1 MFNNSPKHDLLI
13 CLLFVNEKVIDEGVV
28 DVMIVD
34 ELVSF
39 CQMSFSLVSFPRL
52 SQRHPKHRLKDLLPI

>member
-1 MFNNSPKHDLLI
+1 MSFINEYCWLGITFNNSPRHDLLI

-28 DVMIVD
+28 DEMVVD

-39 CQMSFSLVSFPRL
+39 CQMSFSLVSYP
-52 SQRHPKHRLKDLLPI
+52 